1 MEVSVAR
8 IRSKEINNIIQDRW
22 EHKFLK
28 PKILTSG
35 TQLWISTLTLYL
47 LREKKK
53 KKGESSKWRQKKAI
67 RSQLGKIWSSS
78 WKLREIK

>member
-35 TQLWISTLTLYL
+35 TQLWISTLTLYF

-53 KKGESSKWRQKKAI
+53 KKKVKVVNGDKKKL
-67 RSQLGKIWSSS
+67 LGVN
-78 WKLREIK
+78 